1 MRLTRYTDFAL
12 RVLIHL
18 ASHDEPSSI
27 AQIARR
33 YAISQN
39 HLMKIVQDL
48 GRAGFIATSRG
59 RFGGIR
65 LGRPATEINVG
76 DVIRHTEEGFDLV
89 DCSCC
94 LIAGACG
101 LPSVLNKAVSAFLA
115 VLDRYSLADIA
126 SQRADLRFLFGADTM
141 SLPERQ
147 ASAS

>member
-1 MRLTRYTDFAL
+1 MRLTRYTDFAM

-18 ASHDEPSSI
+18 ASHDEASSI
-27 AQIARR
+27 AQIAKR
-33 YAISQN
+33 YDISHN

-65 LGRPATEINVG
+65 LGRPANKINVG

-89 DCSCC
+89 DCNSC

-101 LPSVLNKAVSAFLA
+101 LPSVLHEATSAFLA

-126 SQRADLRFLFGADTM
+126 SRRGDLRLLFGSDTM
-141 SLPERQ
+141 SHENCQ
-147 ASAS
+147 ASVD